1 METLDLSL
9 LTTTL
14 CFTLLNLPF
23 VNTCPQFTL
32 NQYGLLHIII
42 ERLPESSSSSRRA
55 YANVQI
61 AWTPVTIGISRLLK
75 E

>member
-32 NQYGLLHIII
+32 NQYGQLHIII
-42 ERLPESSSSSRRA
+42 ERLPESSSSRRA

-61 AWTPVTIGISRLLK
+61 AWTPVIIGISRLLK